1 MNPTHDHIRRLL
13 DRYDAAET
21 TLAEEREL
29 RRLLAD
35 PAAAAAFPAEAA
47 LFGAWV
53 VLANATP
60 AAPPEAPWLA
70 PSDTGRR
77 EISAGRRSADA
88 PGGRPTSSPGAPLA
102 EAPTPAHR
110 RAHRPSRRLRLRLTR
125 FRLAAA
131 AAVALFAAAALG
143 LLLGDA
149 TPADAPVVAEVA
161 AAPAVDWSRYEVTDS
176 DEAARVTRIAL
187 AKVSTRL
194 ARGSR
199 IASREVGRIEPIHHA
214 TTAF

>member
-13 DRYDAAET
+13 ARYDAAET

-35 PAAAAAFPAEAA
+35 PAAATAFPTEAA
-47 LFGAWV
+47 LLGAWA

-70 PSDTGRR
+70 PSGISRR
-77 EISAGRRSADA
+77 ETSPGMRSADA

-102 EAPTPAHR
+102 DPPHPTPR
-110 RAHRPSRRLRLRLTR
+110 RLRRLRLTPL
-125 FRLAAA
+125 RLAAA
-131 AAVALFAAAALG
+131 AAAALLVAVALG

-194 ARGSR
+194 AHGSR